1 MNRRRISQTI
11 KTAHQSLGTYLLGK
25 KSWEMAH
32 MQRLVPLIEGDPIQ
46 IQTKKPEEANHL
58 HTRTLDADAE
68 RI

>member
-1 MNRRRISQTI
+1 
-11 KTAHQSLGTYLLGK
+11 
-25 KSWEMAH
+25 MAH